1 MNRLLRSDFLPTT
14 IWLGWRRWVLLG
26 IGITG
31 IYLLGLIRLATDAE
45 LAFASL
51 ALFPVLIS
59 SWLGGR
65 WSGWLMASAAAFM
78 WTVADIFSER
88 VFSSQWIPWLNGL
101 VRFTTYAV
109 VVILVEAV
117 RHLLERERE
126 HATRDA
132 LTGLL
137 NRRAL
142 LLAGASEVER
152 ARRYQSPLTVVF
164 LDLDYFKSLNDTR
177 GHDVGD
183 LALKE
188 TGKALLEATRNSDY
202 VSRLGGDEFVVVFPE
217 VGFEAA
223 AAAGHKIFESV
234 NVALHA
240 YPPVRASVGVAWFGD
255 VNQGFP
261 SMLKAADELMFE
273 VKAGGKNDIFIRNC
287 SNLKKEQSLSSLSV
301 PR

>member
-14 IWLGWRRWVLLG
+14 IWLGWRRWVVLG

-51 ALFPVLIS
+51 ALLPVLIIT
-59 SWLGGR
+59 WLGGR
-65 WSGWLMASAAAFM
+65 WSGWFMASAAAFM
-78 WTVADIFSER
+78 WTVADIFSQRE
-88 VFSSQWIPWLNGL
+88 FSSQWIPWLNGL
-101 VRFTTYAV
+101 VRFITYAI

-117 RHLLERERE
+117 RLLLERERE
-126 HATRDA
+126 LATQDA

-137 NRRAL
+137 NRRSL

-152 ARRYQSPLTVVF
+152 ARRYQSQLAVVF
-164 LDLDYFKSLNDTR
+164 LDLDNFKSLNDTR

-183 LALKE
+183 EALKT
-188 TGKALLEATRNSDY
+188 TGKALLGATRNSDY

-223 AAAGHKIFESV
+223 AAAGQKIFESV
-234 NVALHA
+234 NTALNA
-240 YPPVRASVGVAWFGD
+240 YPPVRASVGVAWFGNVD
-255 VNQGFP
+255 QEFP

-273 VKAGGKNDIFIRNC
+273 VKAGGKNNMLARKC
-287 SNLKKEQSLSSLSV
+287 SETE
-301 PR
+301 RAAD